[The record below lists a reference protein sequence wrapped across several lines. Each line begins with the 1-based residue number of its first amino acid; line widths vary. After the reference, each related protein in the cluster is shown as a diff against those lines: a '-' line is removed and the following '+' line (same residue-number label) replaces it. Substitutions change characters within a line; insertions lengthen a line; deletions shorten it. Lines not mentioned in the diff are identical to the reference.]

1 MSLRAYLTLETVV
14 DPFSK
19 NNLSRMTFLNLV
31 SRAHSRGK
39 HVLFLQAQF
48 SGNPVHDLRFDV
60 KGCNYP
66 CDDDDWMRCTS
77 RHFLGTVNTTQA
89 IVYGR
94 CGSVPFSG
102 PKNGTPR
109 IKCSVFSMRVPQ
121 ESFQAGN
128 IRVWVKPVHLWTSP
142 IGSRLPER

>member
-1 MSLRAYLTLETVV
+1 MSLRDYLTLETVV

-19 NNLSRMTFLNLV
+19 NNLSTMTFLNPV

-39 HVLFLQAQF
+39 HVLFLQAQL

-89 IVYGR
+89 IIYGR
-94 CGSVPFSG
+94 CGLVPFSG
-102 PKNGTPR
+102 PKNGTSR
-109 IKCSVFSMRVPQ
+109 IKCCLQ
-121 ESFQAGN
+121 YAGAPR
-128 IRVWVKPVHLWTSP
+128 IFPGGKHPSLGKVRSSLDITHRFPTT
-142 IGSRLPER
+142 